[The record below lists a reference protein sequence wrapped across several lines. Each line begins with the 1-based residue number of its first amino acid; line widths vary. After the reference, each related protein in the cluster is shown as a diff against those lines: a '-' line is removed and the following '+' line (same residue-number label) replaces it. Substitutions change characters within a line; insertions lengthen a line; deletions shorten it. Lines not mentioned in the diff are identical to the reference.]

1 MAFATG
7 TKLGLYEIQSSL
19 GAGGMGEVYRASDTK
34 LGRDVALKVLPA
46 EMARDSDRLL
56 RFRREA
62 KTLAQ
67 LDHPNI
73 VTIYSVEECEGV
85 HFLTMQLVE
94 GLPLDQV
101 ISQSGLPVDQIVE
114 IAQALAEALAA
125 AHEKGIV
132 HRDIK
137 PANVMISDRGRVK
150 VLDFG
155 LAKDIREAKHGDPTV
170 TSDARTQVGA
180 IMGTPPYMSP
190 EQVSG
195 RLLDHRTD
203 IFSLGVM
210 LHEMATGKRPF
221 TGLSS
226 AELVSAI
233 LRDTPPSVTE
243 LRADLPSDLARII
256 RRCMEKDPRDRLQTA
271 RDVSNEFRD
280 LVRQGSSPLSH
291 VSAVQVSAAHVAA
304 SNSRVAPAPD
314 SSAAHA
320 DQNFWIAVL
329 PFKCLSGEA
338 EAEGVTD
345 GLTEDVTS
353 GLSRFPYLRVVSH
366 NSAMA
371 YKGRSADM
379 RAVGRAL
386 GARYVLEGSVRQGA
400 GAIRVSTQLV
410 DASTGAQ
417 LWVETY
423 NRESGDASPFQIQD
437 DLTDCIVATVADS
450 QGALVRSM
458 AASIRQRPV
467 ETLSVS
473 EWILRY
479 HSGLIQQAAVAEH
492 AVVREG
498 LERALERE
506 PNHAEG
512 WAVIADIYSWEYAL
526 RMNPLPDSLDRARR
540 AAQRAVDL
548 DPTSQMGW
556 AELAV
561 AYFYARDYT
570 AFHQAADRAVALN
583 PRRSTVLGYVGTFI
597 FNAGE
602 WEKGYKLVQRA
613 ISLNPHHPG
622 WFHFV
627 PFLYHY
633 RKNDYEK
640 ALFAAKQANMPHDP
654 WNYVYIAAACGQ
666 LELKPGAAAAISGLR
681 QHSPA
686 FLDLAVVREDA
697 EKWFAGKELI
707 DHLLEGLRKAGLES
721 SALKGQ
727 TEREKVGNGGSFEC
741 GSSPDH

>member
-1 MAFATG
+1 LSPTVSGKGAGLIIALLMAFVTG
-7 TKLGLYEIQSSL
+7 TMLGLYEIRSSL

-46 EMARDSDRLL
+46 EMARDAERLL

-85 HFLTMQLVE
+85 HFLTMQLIE

-132 HRDIK
+132 HRDMK

-155 LAKDIREAKHGDPTV
+155 LAKDIREANHGDATR

-226 AELVSAI
+226 AELISAI

-243 LRADLPSDLARII
+243 LRADLPSELARII

-280 LVRQGSSPLSH
+280 LVKQGSSPLSH
-291 VSAVQVSAAHVAA
+291 VAA
-304 SNSRVAPAPD
+304 SNSGVAPAPD

-320 DQNFWIAVL
+320 DENFWIAVL
-329 PFKCLSGEA
+329 PFRCLSGEA
-338 EAEGVTD
+338 EAERVTD

-379 RAVGRAL
+379 RAVGRLL
-386 GARYVLEGSVRQGA
+386 GARYVLEGSARQGA
-400 GAIRVSTQLV
+400 GAIRVSAQLV

-423 NRESGDASPFQIQD
+423 NRESGDASLFQIQD
-437 DLTDCIVATVADS
+437 DLTDRIVATVADS

-526 RMNPLPDSLDRARR
+526 RMNPLPDSLERARR

-556 AELAV
+556 AEVQGTGRGLLLRKGLHGLPSSSRSCRCLEPAP
-561 AYFYARDYT
+561 FDSARLHRNIYLQCGGVGKRS
-570 AFHQAADRAVALN
+570 QAG
-583 PRRSTVLGYVGTFI
+583 ST
-597 FNAGE
+597 
-602 WEKGYKLVQRA
+602 
-613 ISLNPHHPG
+613 S
-622 WFHFV
+622 
-627 PFLYHY
+627 
-633 RKNDYEK
+633 
-640 ALFAAKQANMPHDP
+640 
-654 WNYVYIAAACGQ
+654 
-666 LELKPGAAAAISGLR
+666 
-681 QHSPA
+681 
-686 FLDLAVVREDA
+686 DLA
-697 EKWFAGKELI
+697 
-707 DHLLEGLRKAGLES
+707 ES
-721 SALKGQ
+721 PSSRLVSFCSLPVPLPE
-727 TEREKVGNGGSFEC
+727 ERV
-741 GSSPDH
+741 